1 MTTFIPQ
8 RPFSRAG
15 VTIAV
20 VLASSLTACGGGSDS
35 KSTSTSKPPANQTE
49 TGGNMATN
57 SQQLAA
63 AALATIATADGTI
76 ADDPS
81 SNAASQ
87 EFAAPISNLGNSVG
101 ILAVTTVVQFCGA
114 DPAVDTGAG
123 NVTTVTDDK
132 DPAGPSTGDTVTVTF
147 NACQRGTV
155 TINGTRGH
163 TVVSLTGTPF
173 VTPPWNVE
181 TKRDSDMTVAT
192 NTGIT
197 FTNKGTST
205 ISEAS
210 TDGVTVTRHVIG
222 TFDSSRTTA
231 TAATTTSDKFDIVR
245 TSNQNTQTFTLEA
258 TIGSTGTAGSHSVTT
273 PTPLS
278 GTRGSPP
285 EAGVILIAHTDL
297 AGAKS
302 STKLTAQAGGLV
314 LVEVDSNGDGTIDS
328 TQTTTWTDLI
338 GLGVGPIFGTG
349 IGSGGGGGF
358 GSGFNGGGGGT
369 APPGTGVP
377 PGTGTG
383 APGGGFGPGT
393 GTGGA
398 PGGGFGPGTGTGG
411 APGGGFGPG
420 TGTGGAPGGGFGPGT
435 GTGGG
440 FGGGAPGTVSPP
452 PGAVP

>member
-1 MTTFIPQ
+1 MRAMLHQSFTVNTSVSTFILSNRGDAISINLKTCFKIVVARKGQTMTTFIPQ
-8 RPFSRAG
+8 LPFSRAAAA
-15 VTIAV
+15 IAV
-20 VLASSLTACGGGSDS
+20 VLAGSLTACGGGGDT
-35 KSTSTSKPPANQTE
+35 KSTSKPPTPQPDTS
-49 TGGNMATN
+49 GNTATN

-63 AALATIATADGTI
+63 SALATIATADGII

-81 SNAASQ
+81 STAASQ
-87 EFAAPISNLGNSVG
+87 EFAAPISQLGNSVG
-101 ILAVTTVVQFCGA
+101 ILAVTTVVRFCGA

-163 TVVSLTGTPF
+163 TVVALTGTPF

-192 NTGIT
+192 ATGNT

-222 TFDSSRTTA
+222 AFDSSRTTG
-231 TAATTTSDKFDIVR
+231 TTTTTTTDKFDIAR
-245 TSNQNTQTFTLEA
+245 TSDQNTQTFTLEA
-258 TIGSTGTAGSHSVTT
+258 TIDSTGTAGSHSVTT
-273 PTPLS
+273 PTPLT
-278 GTRGSPP
+278 GTQGSPP
-285 EAGVILIAHTDL
+285 TAGVILIAHTDA

-328 TQTTTWTDLI
+328 TQTTTWFGLI
-338 GLGVGPIFGTG
+338 GLGVGPIFGAG
-349 IGSGGGGGF
+349 GGGGGF
-358 GSGFNGGGGGT
+358 GSGF
-369 APPGTGVP
+369 
-377 PGTGTG
+377 
-383 APGGGFGPGT
+383 
-393 GTGGA
+393 
-398 PGGGFGPGTGTGG
+398 
-411 APGGGFGPG
+411 
-420 TGTGGAPGGGFGPGT
+420 
-435 GTGGG
+435 
-440 FGGGAPGTVSPP
+440 S
-452 PGAVP
+452 